1 MKNSDSNIPEGS
13 PAGDALARDSVR
25 RFVRH
30 PDYRYDHLPLTPQLR
45 AQWMRDQ
52 IQRDIEFF
60 EAKQTD
66 WLGLQA
72 REVWNESK
80 NPEATRTKIN
90 ASLAMLDHILFRLRR
105 MLSKKQPWN
114 KGELKPDKADST
126 TLEL

>member
-1 MKNSDSNIPEGS
+1 MKTTDSAIPPGS
-13 PAGDALARDSVR
+13 PAAEKLARDSVQ
-25 RFVRH
+25 RFVRQTDH
-30 PDYRYDHLPLTPQLR
+30 RYDDLPLTPQLR

-72 REVWNESK
+72 NEVWNDSK
-80 NPEATRTKIN
+80 NPEATRAKIN
-90 ASLAMLDHILFRLRR
+90 ASLALLNDILFRLRR

-114 KGELKPDKADST
+114 KGELKPDAS
-126 TLEL
+126 LPNIRIG